1 MADKEIQVKDTLGS
15 ALLPGF
21 WDSRLAPFF
30 EKYCLLL
37 CLCLVGIACLRI
49 ISTYNALSITVDEP
63 THFAAGLEYLT
74 SHVYRINPEHP
85 PLSRMMQAL
94 GPYFAGARPVVDAHS
109 PGVRELASTGNVD
122 RAIFLM
128 RLGNLPFYLLACL
141 VVGGLSWHWFGRPMA
156 ALALCL
162 FSLLPNMLADGGLAT
177 TDMALGATVGATFFA
192 MLLCAERPSWPR
204 SVLLGFCTALACL
217 SKFTAL
223 GYIPV
228 ATCLALLFYLIPCWP
243 GWVGLWRFAKQRLG
257 ALVVAAIIAV
267 LLIWAVYWFS
277 FGIETF
283 HGRFIRIPAPDFF
296 DGIRTALHHNR
307 VGHPAFLLGE
317 VRWKG
322 WWYYFPV
329 ALAVKTPIAFLILL
343 ALGAYV
349 CLRER
354 KHPIYLMPLA
364 LILGILLPAM
374 RSQIDIGIRHIEPI
388 YIGLSI
394 VSALGLRQLIQWA
407 RTGAMSALSA
417 GVLVSWMTISV
428 AVHHPDYLAYFN
440 GIAGKTPEKILVDSN
455 YDWGQE
461 LKLLGRRLHQ
471 LGVKEIS
478 LASMSGLGY
487 SEPERTYLLETSYGL
502 PAVREANPCAPSPG
516 WTVLST
522 TIENSLSWWPGSGF
536 YRGSNMSQ
544 PWYEQTAP
552 TDRVGGMLLYNF
564 PPTSTG
570 KENCH

>member
-1 MADKEIQVKDTLGS
+1 M
-15 ALLPGF
+15 
-21 WDSRLAPFF
+21 
-30 EKYCLLL
+30 L

-49 ISTYNALSITVDEP
+49 VTTYNALSITVDEP
-63 THFAAGLEYLT
+63 THFASGLEYVT
-74 SHVYRINPEHP
+74 SHTYRTNPEHP

-94 GPYFAGARPVVDAHS
+94 GPYFAGARPVVDRHD
-109 PGVRELASTGNVD
+109 PGVRELVSTGNVD

-141 VVGGLSWHWFGRPMA
+141 VVGGLSRHWFGRPVA
-156 ALALCL
+156 VLALCL
-162 FSLLPNMLADGGLAT
+162 FTLLPNMLADAGLAT

-192 MLLCAERPSWPR
+192 MLLWAERPSSPR
-204 SVLLGFCTALACL
+204 SVLLGFCTGSACL

-228 ATCLALLFYLIPCWP
+228 AACLALLFYLIPCWP
-243 GWVGLWRFAKQRLG
+243 GWVGLWRFVRQRLG
-257 ALVVAAIIAV
+257 AIVIAAITAA
-267 LLIWAVYWFS
+267 LLIWAAYWFS
-277 FGIETF
+277 FGIESF
-283 HGRFIRIPAPDFF
+283 HGKSMRVPAPDFF
-296 DGIRTALHHNR
+296 DGIRAALLHNR

-317 VRWKG
+317 FRWKG

-329 ALAVKTPIAFLILL
+329 ALAVKTPIAFLILF

-354 KHPIYLMPLA
+354 KHPTYLIPLA

-374 RSQIDIGIRHIEPI
+374 SSQIDIGIRHIEPI

-394 VSALGLRQLIQWA
+394 VAALGLRQLIQWA
-407 RTGAMSALSA
+407 RTGAISVLSA
-417 GVLVSWMTISV
+417 GVLVSWLTISV

-440 GIAGKTPEKILVDSN
+440 EIAGKTPERILVDSN

-471 LGVKEIS
+471 LDVKEIS
-478 LASMSGLGY
+478 LASMLGPGY
-487 SEPERTYLLETSYGL
+487 SEPERTYLLETSYDL
-502 PAVREANPCAPSPG
+502 PTVKEANPCAPSPG
-516 WTVLST
+516 WTALST
-522 TIENSLSWWPGSGF
+522 TIEKSLSWWPDSGY

-552 TDRVGGMLLYNF
+552 TDRVGGMLLYNL
-564 PPTSTG
+564 PPG
-570 KENCH
+570 IQVGRENCQ

>member
-1 MADKEIQVKDTLGS
+1 VKDTFGPVP
-15 ALLPGF
+15 LPGF
-21 WDSRLAPFF
+21 WDSRLAPFLDR
-30 EKYCLLL
+30 YCFLL

-49 ISTYNALSITVDEP
+49 VTTYNALSITVDEP
-63 THFAAGLEYLT
+63 THFASGLEYVT
-74 SHVYRINPEHP
+74 SHTYRTNPEHP

-94 GPYFAGARPVVDAHS
+94 GPYFAGARPVVDRHD
-109 PGVRELASTGNVD
+109 PGVRELVSTGNVD

-141 VVGGLSWHWFGRPMA
+141 VVGGLSRHWFGRPVA
-156 ALALCL
+156 VLALCL
-162 FSLLPNMLADGGLAT
+162 FTLLPNMLADAGLAT

-192 MLLCAERPSWPR
+192 MLLWAERPSSPR
-204 SVLLGFCTALACL
+204 SVLLGFCTGSACL

-228 ATCLALLFYLIPCWP
+228 AACLALLFYLIPCWP
-243 GWVGLWRFAKQRLG
+243 GWVGLWRFVRQRLG
-257 ALVVAAIIAV
+257 AIVIAAITAA
-267 LLIWAVYWFS
+267 LLIWAAYWFS
-277 FGIETF
+277 FGIESF
-283 HGRFIRIPAPDFF
+283 HGKSMRVPAPDFF
-296 DGIRTALHHNR
+296 DGIRAALLHNR

-317 VRWKG
+317 FRWKG

-329 ALAVKTPIAFLILL
+329 ALAVKTPIAFLILF

-354 KHPIYLMPLA
+354 KHPTYLIPLA

-374 RSQIDIGIRHIEPI
+374 SSQIDIGIRHIEPI

-394 VSALGLRQLIQWA
+394 VAALGLRQLIQWA
-407 RTGAMSALSA
+407 RTGAISVLSA
-417 GVLVSWMTISV
+417 GVLVSWLTISV

-440 GIAGKTPEKILVDSN
+440 EIAGKTPERILVDSN

-471 LGVKEIS
+471 LDVKEIS
-478 LASMSGLGY
+478 LASMLGPGY
-487 SEPERTYLLETSYGL
+487 SEPERTYLLETSYDL
-502 PAVREANPCAPSPG
+502 PTVKEANPCAPSPG
-516 WTVLST
+516 WTALST
-522 TIENSLSWWPGSGF
+522 TIEKSLSWWPDSGY

-552 TDRVGGMLLYNF
+552 TDRVGGMLLYNL
-564 PPTSTG
+564 PPG
-570 KENCH
+570 IQVGRENCQ